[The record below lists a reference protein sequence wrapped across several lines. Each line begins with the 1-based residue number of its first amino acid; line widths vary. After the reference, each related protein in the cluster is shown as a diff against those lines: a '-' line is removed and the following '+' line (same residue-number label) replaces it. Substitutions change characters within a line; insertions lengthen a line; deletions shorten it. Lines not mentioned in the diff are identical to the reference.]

1 MNKLLV
7 TLVAGLFAAT
17 AFAVDMKKEMAP
29 AAPAA
34 APAAAAEAPK
44 ADAPMKKKHH
54 MKKHEKAEAA
64 AEMPAAK

>member
-34 APAAAAEAPK
+34 AAAAAEAPK

>member
-34 APAAAAEAPK
+34 AAAAEAPK

-54 MKKHEKAEAA
+54 MKKHKKAEAA